1 MIATLRQGVTAI
13 RGGWQLRAAGDHVG
27 ADALIAANRGAVT
40 AVQVAGAVAV
50 FAIAGLV
57 AAQGRRATRKR

>member
-1 MIATLRQGVTAI
+1 
-13 RGGWQLRAAGDHVG
+13 
-27 ADALIAANRGAVT
+27 VT
-40 AVQVAGAVAV
+40 AVQVVGAVAV